1 MSTQKLQLTWI
12 WKDRRI
18 KLEPR
23 ILIEDKDKSYWDPDS
38 ENMLIHWDNLLALK
52 ALEQDY
58 TGKIKCIIIDPPY
71 NTWNAFEHYDDWVEH
86 SEWLNLIRP
95 RLELLNKLL
104 TDDWIIWISIDDNE
118 SHYLRIL
125 CDEIFGRSNFLACL
139 PTIMNLKWNQDQFWF
154 AWTHEYTIVFAKN
167 KNKCSLFEF
176 SIDDE
181 ELEEWNIDDIWYFK
195 KWATMRAT
203 WEEQYREDRPYMFY
217 PILVKWNEIW
227 TIEMNEHEKLYS
239 KITKT
244 FNDNILEELINK
256 YSKLWYDV
264 VLPKVDENNYWR
276 WRWWFNRENIN
287 RLKFD
292 AIAVKTKNWISLYKK
307 QRPSIWDLPTKKP
320 KSIFYKP
327 EYSSWNWT
335 SQIKKLF
342 WTNNFPYPKPEEL
355 IKDMISL
362 STKKDDII
370 LDSFLGSWTTCSVA
384 HKMGRKWIGIELW
397 NHAYTHCKIRID
409 KVINGED
416 KWWITESVWWNTWWW
431 YKFYELWPSLLAR
444 DEHWRYIIN
453 PNMNGEML
461 TRALC
466 KIENFKYMPK
476 DGDLIK
482 HWFSTEK
489 DFLHV
494 TTRMIDQETVE
505 RIASKILAEDESLL
519 IMSKTIEKGLR
530 LPPNIQVKK
539 IPNEIFRKYEYA
551 KDDYSLPIL
560 SETREKLIDLKILIN
575 DLPNNQT
582 EIWD

>member
-12 WKDRRI
+12 GKDRRI

-23 ILIEDKDKSYWDPDS
+23 ILIEDKDKSYGDPDS
-38 ENMLIHWDNLLALK
+38 ENMLIHGDNLLALK

-71 NTWNAFEHYDDWVEH
+71 NTGNAFEHYDDGVEH

-104 TDDWIIWISIDDNE
+104 TDDGIIWISIDDNE

-139 PTIMNLKWNQDQFWF
+139 PTIMNLKGNQDQFGF
-154 AWTHEYTIVFAKN
+154 AGTHEYTIVFAKN

-181 ELEEWNIDDIWYFK
+181 ELEEWNIDDIGYFK
-195 KWATMRAT
+195 KGATMRAT
-203 WEEQYREDRPYMFY
+203 GEEQYREDRPYMFY
-217 PILVKWNEIW
+217 PILVKGNEIG

-256 YSKLWYDV
+256 YSKLGYDV
-264 VLPKVDENNYWR
+264 VLPKVDENNYGR
-276 WRWWFNRENIN
+276 WRWGFNRENIN

-292 AIAVKTKNWISLYKK
+292 AIAVKTKNGISLYKK
-307 QRPSIWDLPTKKP
+307 QRPSIGDLPTKKP

-327 EYSSWNWT
+327 EYSSGNGT

-342 WTNNFPYPKPEEL
+342 GTNNFPYPKPEEL

-370 LDSFLGSWTTCSVA
+370 LDSFLGSGTTCSVA
-384 HKMGRKWIGIELW
+384 HKMGRKWIGIELG

-416 KWWITESVWWNTWWW
+416 KGGITESVGWNTGGG
-431 YKFYELWPSLLAR
+431 YKFYELGPSLLAR
-444 DEHWRYIIN
+444 DEHGRYIIN

-482 HWFSTEK
+482 HGFSTEK

-582 EIWD
+582 EIGD